1 MAKQRLVDLKAEI
14 KDVEND
20 QKAKRDIW
28 VAADQRRHVASVD
41 QRQITKGLSQQ
52 PAQTTTN
59 KNEQEQQAANNL
71 RLARKTADTAFLD
84 WLQRE
89 EELRTARATRYALQ
103 RISTTRPNNDPPSN
117 KANYDARP
125 TWTKLAGEAKT
136 ENLYIDCLLDAVL
149 ADPTRGIGFDAD
161 DPGLCKLDT
170 SITTTLSDVTQS
182 IRQYT
187 VVTKNRFE
195 LLAGK

>member
-1 MAKQRLVDLKAEI
+1 MDLKAEI
-14 KDVEND
+14 KGVESD

-28 VAADQRRHVASVD
+28 VAADQRRHAASVY
-41 QRQITKGLSQQ
+41 QRQITRDLFQQ

-59 KNEQEQQAANNL
+59 KNEEEQQATSDL
-71 RLARKTADTAFLD
+71 RLARKTADTAFSD
-84 WLQRE
+84 WLERE
-89 EELRTARATRYALQ
+89 EELHTARATRYALQ
-103 RISTTRPNNDPPSN
+103 RISTTRPNNDPPSI

-125 TWTKLAGEAKT
+125 TWTKPKGEAKS

-149 ADPTRGIGFDAD
+149 ANPTRGIGFDED

-170 SITTTLSDVTQS
+170 SITATLSDVTQS

-187 VVTKNRFE
+187 VVTKNCFE
-195 LLAGK
+195 LLAGE